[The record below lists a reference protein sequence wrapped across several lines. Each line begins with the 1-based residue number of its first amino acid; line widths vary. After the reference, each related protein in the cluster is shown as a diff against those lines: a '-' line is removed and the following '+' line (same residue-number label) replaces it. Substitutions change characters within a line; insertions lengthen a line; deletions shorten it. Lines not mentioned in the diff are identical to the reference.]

1 MRELK
6 GKNAEMEE
14 RGRVERV
21 EGSYIV
27 SSEENEEGVRLSEG
41 SFCRELMHVSCSNL
55 AGAV

>member
-6 GKNAEMEE
+6 GKNEEMEE

-21 EGSYIV
+21 EGNDIV
-27 SSEENEEGVRLSEG
+27 KSEENGEVVRLSEV